1 MSVTETVTFV
11 YAYVVFILFILLL
24 ENCVFICFFCFV
36 NNFKIVFYF
45 PNLMFIYLLA
55 SFLILYYT
63 LRIVE

>member
-1 MSVTETVTFV
+1 MW
-11 YAYVVFILFILLL
+11 
-24 ENCVFICFFCFV
+24 FFPFYSIVRELCIYMIFCSV

-45 PNLMFIYLLA
+45 PNLMFTYLLA